1 MIRLNFNFKKH
12 IRDYSS
18 FLSCRKLIVSGN
30 VLELYEYKSPIVYGE
45 VRKRKGRAGQTDTT
59 EDIKA
64 SNRQKTAFRSK
75 QRVRRLAN
83 TNFAGKNAKFVTL
96 TYAENKTSVS
106 AADHDFKTCIQRLTY
121 YANKNG
127 EEFKYIAVREFQERG
142 AVHYHML
149 CNLPYTE
156 NKVLAD
162 IWGHGFVNIQS
173 VEEVDNVGAYIT
185 KYMTKDVEDERL
197 LGKKKYLCSK
207 NLAEPIEVI
216 REEVMNDIFSE
227 MGNVKR
233 VNDPVEY
240 ETDYYGVIRY
250 QQIILEEAPDRD
262 RLQAIIRAARERGYT
277 GKGVSPNPRGASAQ
291 PRGIAAER
299 LQLTLC

>member
-1 MIRLNFNFKKH
+1 MNLHPFGQKRIISNRRL
-12 IRDYSS
+12 
-18 FLSCRKLIVSGN
+18 LISGN
-30 VLELYEYKSPIVYGE
+30 VLEVYHYEKPIIRGE
-45 VRKRKGRAGQTDTT
+45 ERKRIGRAGQWDTT
-59 EDIKA
+59 EEAKA
-64 SNRQKTAFRSK
+64 GNRQKTA
-75 QRVRRLAN
+75 QRAKRRVCHLAN
-83 TNFAGKNAKFVTL
+83 TNFSGKLAKFITL
-96 TYAENKTSVS
+96 TYAANQISIRI
-106 AADHDFKTCIQRLTY
+106 ADHDYKTFIQRLSY
-121 YANKNG
+121 YLRIKI
-127 EEFKYIAVREFQERG
+127 EYIAVREFQERG

-149 CNLPYTE
+149 CNIPYIPNAE
-156 NKVLAD
+156 LRE

-216 REEVMNDIFSE
+216 REEVMDDIFSE

-277 GKGVSPNPRGASAQ
+277 GKGVSPNPRGALAQ
-291 PRGIAAER
+291 PRGVAAER
-299 LQLTLC
+299 KQLSLC